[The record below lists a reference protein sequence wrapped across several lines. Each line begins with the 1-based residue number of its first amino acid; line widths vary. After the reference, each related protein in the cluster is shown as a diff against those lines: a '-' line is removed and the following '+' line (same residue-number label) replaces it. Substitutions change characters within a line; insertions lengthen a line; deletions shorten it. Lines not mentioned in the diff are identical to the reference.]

1 MDINE
6 LRSLVTVA
14 GFLCFLSI
22 WSWAFSPARSTDF
35 AEAANLPFSD
45 PEEQAL
51 RRKRLIL
58 GR

>member
-14 GFLCFLSI
+14 GFLSFLSI
-22 WSWAFSPARSTDF
+22 WSWAFSAQRREAF
-35 AEAANLPFSD
+35 EEAANLPFTD
-45 PEEQAL
+45 PEELAR
-51 RRKRLIL
+51 RRKAMIL